1 MALNDA
7 VPSSA
12 ADVFKRNVEDIDR
25 LVNSTGNVTTR
36 TDKIIPTW
44 DEITKT
50 HAAWN
55 NRGAWVTATAYA
67 IGDIWSNTVTNTWY
81 LVLNAY
87 TSGATVNDD
96 IAGPNVTVLQGAKYG
111 TFEGLSDA
119 VAFVA
124 AHPELFPDNT
134 AVSTSSYR
142 TQSECTTL
150 GIGYPDGGGS
160 FYSVG
165 VFGTA
170 DGGGIIDAGIKQ
182 LKLNSKLAY
191 VDTRAFGLFMNGVN
205 LDSPAINAALEYA
218 KSSGILAASIPAGR
232 CTVGVSGNMDSY
244 DHCVLIPDGV
254 RLQGAGY
261 ELSEIFMAN
270 GQDAVVVT
278 NDRAVT
284 TSGESIVGLSVNG
297 NADNQTTSVVDF
309 GIWLRDSSDVHLD
322 SVKTINTGSFGY
334 RLQTIDRLSF
344 GTLRCDH
351 APLDPE
357 ETADGFHLID
367 CNDVAGD
374 KVLVYTEG
382 DDAFVIEANARDVEN
397 ISIGEV
403 VVTAP
408 ITSAAAGKGIYIVNN
423 AANGSAGVQRE
434 LRNISIPNAV
444 THNCNGTGFIL
455 QRGTFKNINI
465 NHTDYSSRIGAGF
478 LVGDTVGVGVAGSV
492 ENSSFVLKSYNAAES
507 GIESTIADGFIDNN
521 IIDAQT
527 YNPGDGNIGIDLKGT
542 NWLGR
547 LQVNYDPLSN
557 KVSPA
562 QACRLSTS
570 DSEFSLTLRG
580 GSSSLRVEGSNNTL
594 HPISI
599 KDFTVRDVEI
609 IGGADN
615 NTFIGGGVTTSVSD
629 SGTDTTYN
637 SVRGATNRKV
647 ESGTTEAS
655 GGLLRV
661 LHGLI
666 KAPTIYNAN
675 IVGNNT
681 YDAQVQ
687 SVNSTQVILRVRD
700 TIDNSPVN
708 STLVEVFWEASI

>member
-1 MALNDA
+1 MRPIDIRKLTKRDTVNTDYRLTIDKDNNQCLTKQPDKSLSENELKALPVRDA
-7 VPSSA
+7 LVTDKRLTLDSANNFVMTNQPDNSAIGTAASKDVGTAQNQIETNALKDFKSFDSLTSAIAYVTANPDNIKRLDTASYRSSA
-12 ADVFKRNVEDIDR
+12 
-25 LVNSTGNVTTR
+25 
-36 TDKIIPTW
+36 
-44 DEITKT
+44 
-50 HAAWN
+50 
-55 NRGAWVTATAYA
+55 
-67 IGDIWSNTVTNTWY
+67 
-81 LVLNAY
+81 
-87 TSGATVNDD
+87 
-96 IAGPNVTVLQGAKYG
+96 
-111 TFEGLSDA
+111 
-119 VAFVA
+119 
-124 AHPELFPDNT
+124 
-134 AVSTSSYR
+134 
-142 TQSECTTL
+142 ECTTL
-150 GIGYPDGGGS
+150 GIDYPDGGGAS
-160 FYSVG
+160 YVVESL
-165 VFGTA
+165 GTP
-170 DGGGIIDAGIKQ
+170 DGYGDHAAGTKQ
-182 LKLNSKLAY
+182 LTLNPSGELQAK
-191 VDTRAFGLFMNGVN
+191 TFGAVFNGVAV
-205 LDSPAINAALEYA
+205 DSPSLNAALQYA
-218 KSSGILAASIPAGR
+218 KTSGINVVSAPAGR
-232 CTVGVSGNMDSY
+232 ALVQTSGVMVGFDY
-244 DHCVLIPDGV
+244 CILIPDGV

-261 ELSEIFMAN
+261 ELSEIFMDN
-270 GQDAVVVT
+270 LQDAVVVT
-278 NDRAVT
+278 NDRSVV
-284 TSGESIVGLSVNG
+284 TSGESITGITVNG
-297 NADNQTTSVVDF
+297 NADGQTTQVNDF
-309 GIWLRDSSDVHLD
+309 GIWIRDSSDVHLD
-322 SVKTINTGSFGY
+322 QIKTVNTGSFGY

-408 ITSAAAGKGIYIVNN
+408 ITSTAAGKGIYIVNN

-527 YNPGDGNIGIDLKGT
+527 YNPGDANTGITLDGT

-547 LQVNYDPLSN
+547 VQVNYDPLSD
-557 KVSPA
+557 KVSTA
-562 QACRLSTS
+562 QACRLRTS

-580 GSSSLRVEGSNNTL
+580 GLSSLRVEGSNNTL

-615 NTFIGGGVTTSVSD
+615 NTFIGGGVTTSVLD
-629 SGTDTTYN
+629 SGTGTTYN